1 MIWICPL
8 PFFPFTHSPDKAVI
22 SNDIRSPIMVFA
34 NLEIRSH
41 KLGNS

>member
-1 MIWICPL
+1 MIWICLSLFSLSRIP
-8 PFFPFTHSPDKAVI
+8 PDMAVI
-22 SNDIRSPIMVFA
+22 SNDIRTPIMVFA